1 MTSPAQP
8 TWRDTLSAFAYRHLR
23 LPQPK
28 LETGRFGWATRW
40 FLDWLV
46 PTGASAW
53 AAYHLAA
60 AFVAHYRSVLPANVG
75 HDVPL
80 GVMSELMSLAN
91 SKPFAYTGISLVAVL
106 VALMFHRYLTWP
118 APGRW
123 LNRRKRPVIHALP
136 FMLGFLAGK
145 LLAFAVPALAVAVAA
160 YASEGAIGAIAPLAA
175 PIALL
180 SAAYYFLLYDEV
192 RPPAIVSLSFHRSRQ
207 RSAGAGATHQAR
219 EPDGAAV
226 VGIGAWRDAH
236 DELRDDVLA
245 IADAAG
251 RHVRTECIRVARHRR
266 HRDRDCV
273 EHRRSPSVRS
283 AEALARRANR
293 SRAAQVAR
301 QGLRERLAARR
312 EGDARIA
319 GRARGSAP
327 RRCVLAPRIRAHRP
341 AWLGIAESAGRT
353 RRAHRRRSDRQRAGG
368 RVGRAAPATP
378 DAYVRVRLAGAR
390 RSISR

>member
-23 LPQPK
+23 LPPPK

-53 AAYHLAA
+53 PAYHLAA

-207 RSAGAGATHQAR
+207 RSASACVTHQAR
-219 EPDGAAV
+219 EPDGAAA

-251 RHVRTECIRVARHRR
+251 GMCGQNVFVSHDIDDIAIAIALSITKPIG
-266 HRDRDCV
+266 
-273 EHRRSPSVRS
+273 PIGRS
-283 AEALARRANR
+283 AR
-293 SRAAQVAR
+293 STRKSIACCASGATGATRAAR
-301 QGLRERLAARR
+301 CTTRR
-312 EGDARIA
+312 
-319 GRARGSAP
+319 
-327 RRCVLAPRIRAHRP
+327 
-341 AWLGIAESAGRT
+341 
-353 RRAHRRRSDRQRAGG
+353 RRAHRRARPRRGVPTLRSGSPNPSASSGM
-368 RVGRAAPATP
+368 
-378 DAYVRVRLAGAR
+378 AR
-390 RSISR
+390 YC

>member
-23 LPQPK
+23 LPPPK

-75 HDVPL
+75 PDVPL

-160 YASEGAIGAIAPLAA
+160 
-175 PIALL
+175 
-180 SAAYYFLLYDEV
+180 
-192 RPPAIVSLSFHRSRQ
+192 
-207 RSAGAGATHQAR
+207 
-219 EPDGAAV
+219 
-226 VGIGAWRDAH
+226 DA
-236 DELRDDVLA
+236 
-245 IADAAG
+245 
-251 RHVRTECIRVARHRR
+251 
-266 HRDRDCV
+266 
-273 EHRRSPSVRS
+273 
-283 AEALARRANR
+283 
-293 SRAAQVAR
+293 
-301 QGLRERLAARR
+301 
-312 EGDARIA
+312 
-319 GRARGSAP
+319 
-327 RRCVLAPRIRAHRP
+327 
-341 AWLGIAESAGRT
+341 
-353 RRAHRRRSDRQRAGG
+353 
-368 RVGRAAPATP
+368 
-378 DAYVRVRLAGAR
+378 
-390 RSISR
+390 

>member
-23 LPQPK
+23 LPPPK

-75 HDVPL
+75 PDVPL

-207 RSAGAGATHQAR
+207 RSAGACAIHQAR
-219 EPDGAAV
+219 EPDGAAA

-251 RHVRTECIRVARHRR
+251 GMCGQNVFVSHDIDDIAIAIALSI
-266 HRDRDCV
+266 D
-273 EHRRSPSVRS
+273 
-283 AEALARRANR
+283 EA
-293 SRAAQVAR
+293 
-301 QGLRERLAARR
+301 
-312 EGDARIA
+312 
-319 GRARGSAP
+319 
-327 RRCVLAPRIRAHRP
+327 H
-341 AWLGIAESAGRT
+341 
-353 RRAHRRRSDRQRAGG
+353 RSDRQKRSLDAQIDRVLRKWRDRGYASGSLHDAKATRASPG
-368 RVGRAAPATP
+368 APE
-378 DAYVRVRLAGAR
+378 AR
-390 RSISR
+390 RADVAFWLPESERIVRHGSVLLKARDGRDVRIVEDPIGSVQADASAVRPRPRRMRTFEFV

>member
-23 LPQPK
+23 LPPPK

-75 HDVPL
+75 PDVPL

-207 RSAGAGATHQAR
+207 RSAGACAIHQAR
-219 EPDGAAV
+219 EPDGAAA

-251 RHVRTECIRVARHRR
+251 GMCGQNVFVSHDIDDIAIAIALSIDEAHRSDRQKRSLDAQIDRVLSKW
-266 HRDRDCV
+266 RDR
-273 EHRRSPSVRS
+273 
-283 AEALARRANR
+283 AT
-293 SRAAQVAR
+293 RAAR
-301 QGLRERLAARR
+301 CTTRR
-312 EGDARIA
+312 
-319 GRARGSAP
+319 
-327 RRCVLAPRIRAHRP
+327 
-341 AWLGIAESAGRT
+341 
-353 RRAHRRRSDRQRAGG
+353 RRAHRRARPRRGGPTLRSGSPNPSASSGM
-368 RVGRAAPATP
+368 
-378 DAYVRVRLAGAR
+378 AR
-390 RSISR
+390 YC